1 MNKDTKLKLQLFSSI
16 GFATL
21 IILSSALF
29 LFSRLPQLLQQ
40 NEIIIS
46 KTEDQIFRC
55 NKLEPLLFKII
66 QYKSDY
72 ATQTEGINAI
82 DYQST
87 LNDIDQTLVDIKK
100 IAIDKQTRDQ
110 TIIDR
115 FEKLEKVTFEITYA
129 SINEVGNKEN
139 FFLELIDKQNNARI
153 QVHQFI
159 DALILLREDQITQN
173 KKNIQLAKDI
183 TIGLIAIALFI
194 FIYTFFKIFQ
204 IIQYIRKSSRELR
217 DINADY
223 HVVAEK
229 MEITNWVLQSNA
241 VLIERLS
248 GIDEEEKISNIAL
261 ELFNETLPLA
271 AAAIFIRPF
280 GSDSFHLKAS
290 TGISPEH
297 ETISF
302 RDNEGYLGKIAYD
315 MKLTNLSVEQ
325 YSPLRSNTSTLDL
338 IPALVYLCPL
348 VHENKC
354 VGLIELAIKDDGTPS
369 EKYETFLLRACRNIA
384 MSIKIGQSHLL
395 VEKLLEETQQQTE
408 ELEAQQEELRIT
420 NEELIHKTHLLESSE
435 EELRVQQEELSQA
448 NFELNQKAIELSNK
462 NDELNDAR
470 QIVEQKIS
478 EIEQA
483 SKYKSEFMANMSHE
497 LRTPLNSILILAK
510 LLNDNKTKNL
520 TSEQV
525 KYAHVIHSA
534 GTDLL
539 ALINELLDLA
549 KIESGKVDLNEDN
562 IEIKNFAESIEEL
575 FVELAKDKEI
585 DFEIK
590 IDPTCPAVI
599 VSDEYRIQQVLK
611 NFLSNAFKFT
621 DKGGKVAL
629 SVHKNENDISF
640 EVQDTGKGIS
650 KEKQALIFEA
660 FRQED
665 GSTSRKYGGTGLGL
679 SISREIAFLLNG
691 RIELHSELGKGSTFV
706 LIIPIHLAK
715 QLSNEPQW
723 SPTIKDVSKQ
733 LAIAEQTPVTTTD
746 LDTQSQIN
754 KQREILIIEDDINFA
769 YILKGFAEDYGFVV
783 RLAHDGALGIKLA
796 QEYLPDAIILDV
808 MLPISDGW
816 EVLGE
821 LKSNPGTK
829 HIPIHMMSAASFN
842 KKDFLEKGAI
852 GFMHKPVTEEAIQT
866 TFDNINLN
874 LSKSIKK
881 ILLIEDQ
888 EPQSEFIKNTFSEH
902 RINVIQAFTIESG
915 INKIKEEPNID
926 CIILDLQLPDGSG
939 IEFIERIKEDK
950 GLNDIPIIINTAAE
964 LSKEDHD
971 KILSYAKATVLKS
984 SKSNDRLID
993 EVNLF
998 LNKINDT
1005 SYTPV
1010 RDPQKVRSTNYEKDL
1025 SGKTVLIA
1033 DDDMRNVFALSTSL
1047 QALDMKIEIANNGSE
1062 AVKIIEEKGD
1072 SIDIVLMD
1080 IMMPEMDGHEAIQ
1093 RIRSNIKYKDLPI
1106 LAVTAK
1112 AMKGDR
1118 EKSLQIG
1125 ANDYVS
1131 KPIDINKL
1139 TSLMQIWLS

>member
-16 GFATL
+16 GIATL
-21 IILSSALF
+21 IILFSAIF
-29 LFSRLPQLLQQ
+29 FFIRLSHLLQQ
-40 NEIIIS
+40 NEVIIAN
-46 KTEDQIFRC
+46 TEDQIFYC
-55 NKLEPLLFKII
+55 NKIEPLLFKII

-72 ATQTEGINAI
+72 ATQKEGINTI
-82 DYQST
+82 DYQFT
-87 LNDIDQTLVDIKK
+87 QDEIDQTLVMIKK
-100 IAIDKQTRDQ
+100 IAIDEQLHNQ
-110 TIIDR
+110 TIIDK
-115 FEKLEKVTFEITYA
+115 FEKLEKAVSEITTIPDSA
-129 SINEVGNKEN
+129 VEN
-139 FFLELIDKQNNARI
+139 QEKFLLELIDKQYLIRV

-159 DALILLREDQITQN
+159 DALLLSREDQVTLN
-173 KKNIQLAKDI
+173 KKSIQLAKDI
-183 TIGLIAIALFI
+183 SIGLIAIALFI
-194 FIYTFFKIFQ
+194 FIYTFIKIFQ
-204 IIQYIRKSSRELR
+204 AIQYMRKSSRKLR
-217 DINADY
+217 HINADY
-223 HVVAEK
+223 RMIAEK
-229 MEITNWVLQSNA
+229 MEITNWVAESNA
-241 VLIERLS
+241 LLIERLS
-248 GIDEEEKISNIAL
+248 GIDQEEKISNIVL
-261 ELFNETLPLA
+261 GLLNETLPITA
-271 AAAIFIRPF
+271 TSVFIRKS
-280 GSDSFHLKAS
+280 GSDTFLLRSS
-290 TGISPEH
+290 SGIEPEH
-297 ETISF
+297 KIASF
-302 RDNEGYLGKIAYD
+302 SEGKGYLGKIAHD
-315 MKLTNLSVEQ
+315 KKLTVLSSEQ
-325 YSPLRSNTSTLDL
+325 YPSLRPKTSTLES
-338 IPALVYLCPL
+338 IPVTIYLCPL
-348 VHENKC
+348 VHEGKS
-354 VGLIELAIKDDGTPS
+354 VGLIELAIKDDGVPT
-369 EKYETFLLRACRNIA
+369 EKYETFLLRASRNIA

-420 NEELIHKTHLLESSE
+420 NDELIHKTHLLESSE

-448 NFELNQKAIELSNK
+448 NFELNQKAIELGKK
-462 NDELNDAR
+462 NNELHEAQ
-470 QIVEQKIS
+470 QIVEQKIR

-483 SKYKSEFMANMSHE
+483 SRYKSEFMANMSHE

-510 LLNDNKTKNL
+510 LLNDNKGKNL

-539 ALINELLDLA
+539 ALIDELLDLA
-549 KIESGKVDLNEDN
+549 KIESGKIDLNEDT
-562 IEIKNFAESIEEL
+562 IEIKEFIESIEEL
-575 FVELAKDKEI
+575 FIELAKDKEI

-590 IDPTCPAVI
+590 IDPRCPRQI

-621 DKGGKVAL
+621 NKGGKVTF
-629 SVHKNENDISF
+629 SVQEKDGEIYF
-640 EVQDTGKGIS
+640 EVSDTGKGIS

-679 SISREIAFLLNG
+679 SISREIAHLLNG
-691 RIELHSELGKGSTFV
+691 RIQLDSELGRGSSFI
-706 LIIPIHLAK
+706 LIIPTQQTKQSLLEQ
-715 QLSNEPQW
+715 QLSFDIDKSLP
-723 SPTIKDVSKQ
+723 P
-733 LAIAEQTPVTTTD
+733 AEQQLLEVSD
-746 LDTQSQIN
+746 IESSQED
-754 KQREILIIEDDINFA
+754 KKPQEILIIEDDINFA
-769 YILKGFAEDYGFVV
+769 AILKGFAKDYGFEV

-796 QEYLPDAIILDV
+796 QEHLPDAIILDV

-821 LKSNPGTK
+821 LKKNPKTR

-842 KKDFLEKGAI
+842 KKELLEKGAI
-852 GFMHKPVTEEAIQT
+852 GFMHKPVTEEAIQQ
-866 TFDNINLN
+866 TFDNIDLN

-881 ILLIEDQ
+881 VLLIEDQ
-888 EPQSEFIKNTFSEH
+888 EPQSELIKNTFSEH
-902 RINVIQAFTIESG
+902 RINVIQAFTMESG
-915 INKIKEEPNID
+915 LKKIKEEPNID
-926 CIILDLQLPDGSG
+926 CIILDLRLPDGSG
-939 IEFIERIKEDK
+939 LEFIEKIKEDT
-950 GLNDIPIIINTAAE
+950 GSNDIPIIINTAAE
-964 LSKEDHD
+964 LTREEHD
-971 KILSYAKATVLKS
+971 EILSYAKTTVLKS

-998 LNKINDT
+998 LNKINNP

-1010 RDPQKVRSTNYEKDL
+1010 RDPQKVSATNYAKDL

-1047 QALDMKIEIANNGSE
+1047 QAVGMKIEIANNGAE
-1062 AVKIIEEKGD
+1062 AVKLIEEKGEH
-1072 SIDIVLMD
+1072 IDIVLMD

-1093 RIRSNIKYKDLPI
+1093 KIRNNVKYKSLPI